1 MNNKLHNLPITE
13 KDISKWTNYPVYAP
27 IYCASLKELDINTT
41 DFIDFYKTCFKTM
54 PWDYYDVKRK
64 QWEAIPANLK
74 DDKQAIFKKYY
85 TKPDFSFE
93 KFVEHFEL
101 DEATKKSLHQILPWR
116 RRSVCNFEIYFNNE
130 IEIKRI
136 ATENFKQQLEA
147 TDIRALPRVFEET
160 NSYLVENN
168 LFFEL
173 LKKIAIHAQNVT
185 PHVEIKQ
192 LKISAH
198 FMSVKA
204 RKAIPGNNSPE
215 GAHEDGSDF
224 IVSALV
230 INRKNIEG
238 AKSQVI
244 EKMPN
249 GEMATIFEHILQ
261 PGEFLF
267 QADTGEEKHYGNDL
281 WHYVTPFHI
290 QNENEE
296 AWRDIIGLDIAIVQP
311 KI

>member
-1 MNNKLHNLPITE
+1 MGNTLHTLPITE
-13 KDISKWTNYPVYAP
+13 KEISKWTDYPVYAP
-27 IYCASLKELDINTT
+27 IFCASLKELGINET
-41 DFIDFYKTCFKTM
+41 DFVNFYTHCFKTM
-54 PWDYYDVKRK
+54 PWDFYDVKRK
-64 QWEAIPANLK
+64 QWEAIPASLK
-74 DDKQAIFKKYY
+74 EGKAVLFKEYY
-85 TKPDFSFE
+85 TNPEFSFE
-93 KFVEHFEL
+93 EFIKHFEI
-101 DEATKKSLHQILPWR
+101 DEAQQTKLKQILPWR
-116 RRSVCNFEIYFNNE
+116 RRSVCTFNVLLYQEIEVKRILTKNFE
-130 IEIKRI
+130 
-136 ATENFKQQLEA
+136 QQLEE
-147 TDIRALPRVFEET
+147 TDIRTLPRVFEET
-160 NSYLVENN
+160 AAQLVENE
-168 LFFEL
+168 LFFKL
-173 LKKIAIHAQNVT
+173 LKQIANYAQKVT
-185 PHVEIKQ
+185 THINIQQ

-249 GEMATIFEHILQ
+249 GEMVTIFEHELQ

-281 WHYVTPFHI
+281 WHYVTPFHL

-296 AWRDIIGLDIAIVQP
+296 AWRDIIGLDITIVP
-311 KI
+311 PGI

>member
-1 MNNKLHNLPITE
+1 LSVFIHVALTQNKL
-13 KDISKWTNYPVYAP
+13 K
-27 IYCASLKELDINTT
+27 
-41 DFIDFYKTCFKTM
+41 
-54 PWDYYDVKRK
+54 
-64 QWEAIPANLK
+64 
-74 DDKQAIFKKYY
+74 
-85 TKPDFSFE
+85 
-93 KFVEHFEL
+93 
-101 DEATKKSLHQILPWR
+101 QILPWR
-116 RRSVCNFEIYFNNE
+116 RRSVCTFDILLNKEVK
-130 IEIKRI
+130 IKRI
-136 ATENFKQQLEA
+136 STKNFEQQLEE

-160 NSYLVENN
+160 EKQLVEND
-168 LFFEL
+168 LFFEF
-173 LKKIAIHAQNVT
+173 LKKISIYAQKVT
-185 PHVEIKQ
+185 PHINIKQ

-230 INRKNIEG
+230 INRQNIEG

-244 EKMPN
+244 EKMPS
-249 GEMATIFEHILQ
+249 GEMITIFEHTLL

-281 WHYVTPFHI
+281 WHYVTPFSL

-296 AWRDIIGLDIAIVQP
+296 AWRDIIGLDITIVEP
-311 KI
+311 KM